1 MGQSPIWGQKSLSPH
16 KMEVLRGQFC
26 GIVGIVG
33 IFGTRLDPSSGPV
46 PASLGTSTGGGGQ
59 PVSQTNSPSLRAGPG
74 GWSFSDAPDLTG
86 QGVPAPVGSEG
97 HGPPVQVHGTVPL
110 HHWPASPLGCVTP
123 DLAHVQWSC
132 PALAYTFPLNVRN
145 NSRPSSATVIWKAF
159 ACSVRNDFEM
169 FFLAVCFGLNPDCFS
184 LIRYSV
190 VC

>member
-16 KMEVLRGQFC
+16 KMEVLWGQFC
-26 GIVGIVG
+26 GLELLEPGWTPVLAQ
-33 IFGTRLDPSSGPV
+33 FQPAWGP
-46 PASLGTSTGGGGQ
+46 PRGGGGQ

-145 NSRPSSATVIWKAF
+145 NGRPSSATVIWKAF